1 MHIYVVSIQRLDYPF
16 YLGSR
21 ELSWRRNGR
30 GCRIPSRSILLGLRR
45 LDRAAF
51 AHVLRSHVL
60 LLLHHDRK
68 HFYVC
73 MHACMYYVCTARS
86 SNERTT
92 RSRSSKHV
100 EHSLLL
106 ASVSLI
112 RRTVLAFLHRLLVG
126 VCQAHIGV

>member
-30 GCRIPSRSILLGLRR
+30 GCRIPFRSILLGLLRR

-73 MHACMYYVCTARS
+73 MHACMDYVCTARS
-86 SNERTT
+86 SSE
-92 RSRSSKHV
+92 RSSKHV